1 MATKMTPATAAAKP
15 SKGFGFGRVSD
26 KLLTQFTSQLST
38 LQDAGLPIV
47 SCLRIL
53 EGQLPKGRFKNVLVA
68 VTEDVESGSSL
79 SEALAKHPRDFDVL
93 YVNMVRAGEAGGVLD
108 VILARLAAFKE
119 KSERLK
125 RKIKGAAMYPIAV
138 LIVIVVILVFVLTN
152 VVPKFTKVFS
162 TLPGGVE
169 QLPKI
174 TKVLQSVSTWLV
186 NWWHVAAVSA
196 FLVVWGLPK
205 LIGMYPKGRYFLD
218 KVKLKL
224 PVVGNLQRKI
234 AVARFARTFGTLISS
249 GVPILEALEII
260 KGAVGNSV
268 VEGVIS
274 NIYDAIREGESIA
287 EPMGQQPVMIFDDLV
302 INMVDVG
309 EKTGELDKM
318 LLKVA
323 DNYDEEVDVAVGSLT
338 ALLEPLLIVVMGGAV
353 FLIVLALFLPLM
365 KIIDAV
371 TGGGR

>member
-15 SKGFGFGRVSD
+15 GKGFGFGGVSD
-26 KLLTQFTSQLST
+26 KQLTQFTGQLST

-53 EGQLPKGRFKNVLVA
+53 EGQLPKGRFKNVLVS
-68 VTEDVESGSSL
+68 VTDDVESGASL
-79 SEALAKHPRDFDVL
+79 SEALAKHPRIFDTL

-125 RKIKGAAMYPIAV
+125 RKIKGAAMYPVAV
-138 LIVIVVILVFVLTN
+138 LVVIVLILVFVLTN

-162 TLPGGVE
+162 TLPGGEE
-169 QLPKI
+169 QLPGI
-174 TKVLQSVSTWLV
+174 TKALQSVSNWLV
-186 NWWHVAAVSA
+186 RWWHVAFVTA
-196 FLVVWGLPK
+196 FLIFWGLPK

-218 KVKLKL
+218 KIKLKL

-268 VEGVIS
+268 VEGVIA

-371 TGGGR
+371 TSGGR